1 MPELEIIGVPL
12 SNYVRSLRMMCE
24 EKGVPYRI
32 NPALPHSP
40 DVN

>member
-24 EKGVPYRI
+24 VKGVPRASG
-32 NPALPHSP
+32 PPGESR
-40 DVN
+40 